1 MYDVFT
7 SMHVKTFGLFP
18 HLIDVNTGD
27 PIGGNVARHVVS
39 NGITLTPFLII
50 LDHVTWGGM
59 GDSFY
64 EVGIKITCMLL
75 CVSICMA
82 F

>member
-7 SMHVKTFGLFP
+7 SMHVKTLGLFP

-27 PIGGNVARHVVS
+27 PIGGNVACHVVS
-39 NGITLTPFLII
+39 QQYRILTPFFII

-64 EVGIKITCMLL
+64 EVGFKIPCMYV
-75 CVSICMA
+75 CVCMA
-82 F
+82 L